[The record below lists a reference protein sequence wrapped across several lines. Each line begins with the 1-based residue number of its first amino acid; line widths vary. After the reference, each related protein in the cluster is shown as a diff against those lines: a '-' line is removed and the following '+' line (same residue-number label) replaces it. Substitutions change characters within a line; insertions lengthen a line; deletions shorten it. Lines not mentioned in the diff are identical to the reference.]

1 MPGGGRVDGVV
12 VVSLQQDD
20 ADAEQVEDLAQVLG
34 AEILD
39 AGVGDVAVARGGVPP
54 PGSRAVD
61 AAAVGGLLVTISGSA
76 EALHHLVGVVRGWL
90 VRAPAE
96 RAVELT
102 VGGQTLRLSNAS
114 ADQQER
120 LVEMFI
126 RAVAGA
132 ELP

>member
-1 MPGGGRVDGVV
+1 VDAVV
-12 VVSLQQDD
+12 VLSIGEDGTE
-20 ADAEQVEDLAQVLG
+20 AERVEELAQVLR
-34 AEILD
+34 AEILE
-39 AGVGDVAVARGGVPP
+39 AGVGDVAAARDGVPP

-61 AAAVGGLLVTISGSA
+61 VAAAGGLLVTISGSVDV
-76 EALHHLVGVVRGWL
+76 LHHLMGVVRGWL
-90 VRAPAE
+90 GRAPAE
-96 RAVELT
+96 RAVELS

-120 LVEMFI
+120 LVEVFV